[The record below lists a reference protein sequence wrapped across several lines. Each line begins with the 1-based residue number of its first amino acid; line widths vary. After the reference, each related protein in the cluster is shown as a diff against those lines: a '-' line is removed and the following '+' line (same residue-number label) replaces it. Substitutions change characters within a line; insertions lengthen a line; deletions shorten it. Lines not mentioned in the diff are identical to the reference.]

1 MSLQSG
7 NKFDLAT
14 DLILNTKCNVFLTG
28 KAGTGKTTFL
38 KGLLQECTDKRVV
51 VAPTGIAAIN
61 ANGVTMHSFFQLPF
75 HPFLPDAPSMSS
87 EVSDT
92 NKEIIRELELLIID
106 EVSMVRA
113 DMLDAIDYRLRKVR
127 QNSEPFGGVQLLLI
141 GDLFQLPPVAVPEEY
156 DMLKEHYDSLFFF
169 ASKALGQSDFV
180 TVELDKIFRQ
190 DDKEFKDILN
200 SIREGKASRYI
211 IERLNKRYVP
221 DFTPKKDEPY
231 IRLVTHNAQAEKINR
246 EEMEN
251 LEGKKYTIEATVMG
265 EFPETSY
272 PVPYTLI
279 LKEGAHVMT
288 TKNKSGEYSNG
299 SLGIVTDVDVD
310 GISVKLI
317 DSGRIV
323 KVEEETWDNIVYK
336 LEDVAEKDE
345 RGKSTGKKKKVI
357 VEECLGTFTHFPL
370 RPAWAITI
378 HKSQGLSFDRAIIDV
393 SRSFMAG
400 QTYVALSRCRS
411 LQGLVLSEKVDFRAI
426 KCDKTVKEFYKNE
439 AERMPDIEKLDEMR
453 REAYLKSIHSNL
465 DVSVIDK
472 ELIYLCQLVAET
484 DIDSTCI
491 DSLFAAQRDF
501 SLYCVLHSE
510 DRMVSI
516 SAQIN
521 ETKAYSQNVQ
531 IQKAI
536 SDLANSNLQSIKE
549 LESQLFSYEITS
561 NLIIRG
567 QVENLQLIESRCRII
582 WEYIIE
588 NGFNLLDITR
598 FIKNNSPS
606 KHEIKRFDGR
616 LSMSGVDYITRVEI
630 TEIEGECRE
639 ADWQECTIYA
649 TAFVKVEFQ
658 KKVDGKE
665 QTLMACTFFAHT
677 IYIEEFGD
685 KNEWEIEDL
694 IEEDNISDLVSELS
708 IADFEGLEKLDFH
721 AQGVPVNGEGL
732 SAEDIGQAIAKAL
745 DDCGINWDCGEFQ
758 CTKIFSEDKP
768 SGEFDK

>member
-87 EVSDT
+87 DVSDT

-156 DMLKEHYDSLFFF
+156 DMLKEHYDSMFFF
-169 ASKALGQSDFV
+169 ASKALKQSDFV

-221 DFTPKKDEPY
+221 DFTPQKDEPY

-251 LEGKKYTIEATVMG
+251 LEGKKFTIEATIVG
-265 EFPETSY
+265 EFPESSY

-299 SLGIVTDVDVD
+299 SLGIVTAVDVD

-317 DSGRIV
+317 DSGKIV

-336 LEDVAEKDE
+336 LENVAEKDE

-357 VEECLGTFTHFPL
+357 VEECLGSFTQFPL

-400 QTYVALSRCRS
+400 QTYVALSRCLS

-426 KCDKTVKEFYKNE
+426 KCDKTVKEFYMNE
-439 AERMPDIEKLDEMR
+439 AERLPDMEKLDEMR
-453 REAYLKSIHSNL
+453 KEAYLKWLSTIF
-465 DVSVIDK
+465 DISVIDE
-472 ELIYLCQLVAET
+472 ELIALCQQVVEIAMN
-484 DIDSTCI
+484 STCV
-491 DSLFAAQRDF
+491 DSLIAAHRDF
-501 SLYCVLHSE
+501 SLSCVLHSD
-510 DRMVSI
+510 DRISSI
-516 SAQIN
+516 EAQIN
-521 ETKAYSQNVQ
+521 ETQVYSQNIS
-531 IQKAI
+531 IQNDI
-536 SDLANSNLQSIKE
+536 VNLAKSNLQSINKLAAQLTP
-549 LESQLFSYEITS
+549 LEEKILHKGKTDQQLDF
-561 NLIIRG
+561 LKFAIIFYHTMF
-567 QVENLQLIESRCRII
+567 ESIL
-582 WEYIIE
+582 E
-588 NGFNLLDITR
+588 NGFHLLNFRRLINTYDNKKHKNLNFDGSPKTNSNSSGQTSEALVAFVSALTDAAENGDMKAQYLLGCAYNDGDTATGLDYEKAFKYFLMAAEQGHMEAQCNVGVAYMHAKGTEIDKEKAIYWLKKAAEQGDEIA
-598 FIKNNSPS
+598 IKNLDLAMFLSENSQ
-606 KHEIKRFDGR
+606 D
-616 LSMSGVDYITRVEI
+616 
-630 TEIEGECRE
+630 
-639 ADWQECTIYA
+639 
-649 TAFVKVEFQ
+649 
-658 KKVDGKE
+658 
-665 QTLMACTFFAHT
+665 
-677 IYIEEFGD
+677 
-685 KNEWEIEDL
+685 
-694 IEEDNISDLVSELS
+694 
-708 IADFEGLEKLDFH
+708 
-721 AQGVPVNGEGL
+721 
-732 SAEDIGQAIAKAL
+732 
-745 DDCGINWDCGEFQ
+745 
-758 CTKIFSEDKP
+758 
-768 SGEFDK
+768 

>member
-169 ASKALGQSDFV
+169 ASKALKQSDFV

-221 DFTPKKDEPY
+221 DFIPPKDEPY

-251 LEGKKYTIEATVMG
+251 LEGKKYTIEATIVG
-265 EFPETSY
+265 EFPESSY

-299 SLGIVTDVDVD
+299 SLGIVTAVDVD

-317 DSGRIV
+317 DSGKIV

-345 RGKSTGKKKKVI
+345 RGKSIGKKKKVI
-357 VEECLGTFTHFPL
+357 VEECLGSFTQFPL

-439 AERMPDIEKLDEMR
+439 AERFPDVEMLDGMR
-453 REAYLKSIHSNL
+453 KMAYLKSLNSNL
-465 DVSVIDK
+465 NVSNIDH
-472 ELIYLCQLVAET
+472 ELFVLCHQVLAVSKDSALV
-484 DIDSTCI
+484 D
-491 DSLFAAQRDF
+491 LLLAAYRDF
-501 SLYCVLHSE
+501 SLSCALQSD
-510 DRMVSI
+510 DRISSI
-516 SAQIN
+516 VTQIN
-521 ETKAYSQNVQ
+521 ETKAYSQNIP
-531 IQKAI
+531 IQNAI
-536 SDLANSNLQSIKE
+536 VDLAKNSLQSINMLAAQLTSLEHKISQE
-549 LESQLFSYEITS
+549 GDFWQQLDLLKFIIILHRTILESIIDNGFS
-561 NLIIRG
+561 LLKC
-567 QVENLQLIESRCRII
+567 QQLIKAYDCYKHKSLNFDGSPKTCSSSNGQSPKALASFVSAMTDAA
-582 WEYIIE
+582 E
-588 NGFNLLDITR
+588 NGDMEAQYLLGCAYNDGDTATGLDYEKAFKYFLKAAEQGHMEAQCNVGVAYLHAKGTELDKEKAIYWLKKAAEQGDEIA
-598 FIKNNSPS
+598 IKN
-606 KHEIKRFDGR
+606 
-616 LSMSGVDYITRVEI
+616 L
-630 TEIEGECRE
+630 
-639 ADWQECTIYA
+639 
-649 TAFVKVEFQ
+649 
-658 KKVDGKE
+658 
-665 QTLMACTFFAHT
+665 
-677 IYIEEFGD
+677 
-685 KNEWEIEDL
+685 DL
-694 IEEDNISDLVSELS
+694 AMFIS
-708 IADFEGLEKLDFH
+708 EKT
-721 AQGVPVNGEGL
+721 QG
-732 SAEDIGQAIAKAL
+732 
-745 DDCGINWDCGEFQ
+745 
-758 CTKIFSEDKP
+758 
-768 SGEFDK
+768 